1 MLMPSWKTAAKLASF
16 KEYRI
21 ATSIRV
27 IASEATEYTASSR
40 ITARRAETTNAI
52 VSISRIVLILA
63 PIFVVCFRSY
73 YQVTLIS

>member
-21 ATSIRV
+21 ATSMRV
-27 IASEATEYTASSR
+27 IAREATEYTASSR

-52 VSISRIVLILA
+52 ASISRIVLLFA
-63 PIFVVCFRSY
+63 PILVVWFRSY
-73 YQVTLIS
+73 YQVILIG